1 MKRFF
6 WSGLLLLAILLFLV
20 ALRTELLYLN
30 LIVILLAL
38 LIYSKGSPILFEKY
52 YKRRERLR
60 NEYVERMAKRNKI

>member
-38 LIYSKGSPILFEKY
+38 LIYSKGSRILFEKY

>member
-6 WSGLLLLAILLFLV
+6 WSGLLLFAILLFLV

-38 LIYSKGSPILFEKY
+38 LIYSKGSSILFEKF